1 MNLKIKKPYLW
12 VLVGILIIALIVRIF
27 VFGAV
32 TTGHSQDSYWFI
44 KIGENFIKD
53 YVIEL
58 NPGQKYDLSQP
69 LHPVLLGLSSLVFKN
84 LFFNGKLF
92 SLISGML
99 VILFVYILWKKLEDK
114 KTALLA
120 SFFIAFAALS
130 LKFSVAIREDS
141 LYMVLL
147 VISLFFI
154 YKSKD
159 NEKFMPL
166 ASILIVLSS
175 LTRWEGYM
183 LIPTALI
190 SFFIWKRK
198 EIFNEKSINIKPFA
212 NKYVVLSLI
221 IIIVPLFF
229 WSMRS
234 YEMCNCGLSG
244 MIPSYGYQQQL
255 SAGSGGS
262 GFSYLSHIPNF
273 IPWYFLIFILFGLI
287 FSFKKYKKYFPIYLF
302 LIFDLF
308 IHMKFRG
315 KAEQILYI
323 TPILYGFMAMVVLD
337 IKRKISENNVDLG
350 RIFLVL
356 FIGLFLV
363 SGTITGYETTKE
375 WGARNDVIRD
385 SMLWLEENSIEQD
398 KVLVGGVIVYS
409 YFTSREIINYGLVFP
424 WIDYVRSQNPSIEF
438 NNPTTPFA
446 AFLSSNNIKYFVA
459 YDSTMEWFYTNTKSF
474 AQRFEKES
482 FEFPEKT
489 ITLNP
494 VKRFEANDEEVILF
508 EVIDE

>member
-198 EIFNEKSINIKPFA
+198 EICS
-212 NKYVVLSLI
+212 
-221 IIIVPLFF
+221 
-229 WSMRS
+229 
-234 YEMCNCGLSG
+234 
-244 MIPSYGYQQQL
+244 
-255 SAGSGGS
+255 
-262 GFSYLSHIPNF
+262 
-273 IPWYFLIFILFGLI
+273 
-287 FSFKKYKKYFPIYLF
+287 
-302 LIFDLF
+302 
-308 IHMKFRG
+308 
-315 KAEQILYI
+315 
-323 TPILYGFMAMVVLD
+323 
-337 IKRKISENNVDLG
+337 
-350 RIFLVL
+350 
-356 FIGLFLV
+356 
-363 SGTITGYETTKE
+363 
-375 WGARNDVIRD
+375 
-385 SMLWLEENSIEQD
+385 
-398 KVLVGGVIVYS
+398 
-409 YFTSREIINYGLVFP
+409 
-424 WIDYVRSQNPSIEF
+424 
-438 NNPTTPFA
+438 
-446 AFLSSNNIKYFVA
+446 
-459 YDSTMEWFYTNTKSF
+459 
-474 AQRFEKES
+474 
-482 FEFPEKT
+482 
-489 ITLNP
+489 
-494 VKRFEANDEEVILF
+494 
-508 EVIDE
+508 